1 MASEF
6 LKVTEGLASGTE
18 IEIDE
23 VFVIGR
29 SAEGHGSLGGDA
41 EISREHARVTKSG
54 SGLVIE
60 DLGSTNGTMVNGQRI
75 AAPTP
80 LRAGD
85 TVKVGTT
92 TMQVEGVAAPA
103 GGETAVAPG
112 AQTTAVRPGVQ
123 ATAVRPQGQPTV
135 QRSGLSGTMLRLAKQ
150 PEAFEET
157 TFVEEDDPPGR
168 HPTIIAIATVVS
180 GILIGGMI
188 AAAVFS

>member
-41 EISREHARVTKSG
+41 EISREHARVTRSG

-75 AAPTP
+75 SGPTP
-80 LRAGD
+80 VRAGD

-92 TMQVEGVAAPA
+92 TIQVEGVPAA
-103 GGETAVAPG
+103 GGATVERPG
-112 AQTTAVRPGVQ
+112 AQSTAVRPGAQ
-123 ATAVRPQGQPTV
+123 STAVRPQGQPTV
-135 QRSGLSGTMLRLAKQ
+135 QRTGLSGTMLRLAKQ

-157 TFVEEDDPPGR
+157 TLVEEDDPPGR
-168 HPTIIAIATVVS
+168 HPTIIAIATVVA

-188 AAAVFS
+188 AAALFS

>member
-41 EISREHARVTKSG
+41 EISREHARVTRSG

-60 DLGSTNGTMVNGQRI
+60 DLGSTNGTMVNGERI
-75 AAPTP
+75 SGPTP
-80 LRAGD
+80 VRAGD

-92 TMQVEGVAAPA
+92 TLRIEGTPA
-103 GGETAVAPG
+103 GADTAVAPG
-112 AQTTAVRPGVQ
+112 GQATAVRPGAQ
-123 ATAVRPQGQPTV
+123 STAVRPQGQPTV
-135 QRSGLSGTMLRLAKQ
+135 QRTGLSGTMLRLAKQ

-157 TFVEEDDPPGR
+157 TLVEEDDPPGR
-168 HPTIIAIATVVS
+168 HPTIIAIATVVA

-188 AAAVFS
+188 AAALFS